1 MNRPLYELELR
12 VGILMGV
19 SEALREQC
27 FAIACD
33 KSPSAGFNLACRA
46 AQQHGMSGMEAISV
60 AKATRWLAVIRRDH
74 GDTTFTE
81 AVARL
86 NTPTV

>member
-19 SEALREQC
+19 SKALREQC
-27 FAIACD
+27 LAIARD
-33 KSPSAGFNLACRA
+33 KSPSASINLARLA
-46 AQQHGMSGMEAISV
+46 ASQHGVSGMNAIAV

-74 GDTTFTE
+74 GEQIFNE

-86 NTPTV
+86 FTPTV